1 MTRAAS
7 SPSSSPALWL
17 LCALCAACAPP
28 PVEEAPAPPAAE
40 VEPPAPAA
48 APDLRWTAD
57 DVVAVEGAERQ
68 IAGAVVGLPPDLRD
82 GAAVL
87 GRTAEG
93 ELVLL
98 RAGTNGLVCLA
109 DAPADEAFQ
118 VACYSEALEPY
129 MARGRE
135 LRAAGLESDENFAR
149 RHAEIDAGTL
159 EMPREPTTVYNFGG
173 PLEIVDPATGAVDE
187 SKGRRVYS
195 IYTPYATAA
204 STGLSETPMAPSAPW
219 IMRPGTPTSHIMVVP
234 PPPEAEP
241 QGDSDGRKSSGS

>member
-1 MTRAAS
+1 MIRAAS
-7 SPSSSPALWL
+7 SPSSLALCL
-17 LCALCAACAPP
+17 LCAVGAACAPP
-28 PVEEAPAPPAAE
+28 SVEEAPARPGADA
-40 VEPPAPAA
+40 EPPAPAA
-48 APDLRWTAD
+48 APAPRWTAA

-87 GRTAEG
+87 GTTAEG
-93 ELVLL
+93 ELVPL

-109 DAPADEAFQ
+109 DAPGDDAFQ

-135 LRAAGLESDENFAR
+135 LRAAGLESDESFAR

-173 PLEIVDPATGAVDE
+173 PLEIVDPATGTVDE
-187 SKGRRVYS
+187 AKGRRVYS

-234 PPPEAEP
+234 PPPEPEP
-241 QGDSDGRKSSGS
+241 QDDDSQGKPPSN

>member
-1 MTRAAS
+1 MIRAAS
-7 SPSSSPALWL
+7 SPSPSLALCL
-17 LCALCAACAPP
+17 LCAVCAACAPP
-28 PVEEAPAPPAAE
+28 SVEEAPARPAAE
-40 VEPPAPAA
+40 VVRPAPAA
-48 APDLRWTAD
+48 PPAPRWTVA
-57 DVVAVEGAERQ
+57 DVVAVEDAERQ
-68 IAGAVVGLPPDLRD
+68 IAGAVVALPPELRD
-82 GAAVL
+82 AAAVL
-87 GRTAEG
+87 GTTQEG
-93 ELVLL
+93 EFVPL
-98 RAGTNGLVCLA
+98 RAGINGLVCLA
-109 DAPADEAFQ
+109 DAPGDDAFQ

-135 LRAAGLESDENFAR
+135 LRAEGLESDENFAR

-173 PLEIVDPATGAVDE
+173 PLDIVDPATGAVDE
-187 SKGRRVYS
+187 TRGRRVYS

-241 QGDSDGRKSSGS
+241 QGESGDRKSSGS